1 MRHDRRIISSGIIAL
16 TFVTASQ
23 TAFAY
28 CEPASYS
35 VGSNGK
41 VASGGGSFSR
51 QACQEMNGGRGRI
64 EYRFEHGHSVLIAD
78 RIPSIHFVDTP
89 SAPLFNKTSGLNIK
103 TAAAAGTNVSG
114 WFETRPDQSGKVGY
128 YLNDIT
134 YNNYS
139 DFTVNF
145 TFKENWGQIS
155 RTGITSPDGLQI
167 YRINSQPWLGVSFQL
182 ATRVDGGNIGRW
194 QAQGR
199 RSTFE
204 QNCTNWTSRKV
215 LLFPRKS
222 VWAKSYQPNALR
234 LRISAFN
241 RPTDS
246 PLLTNFMI
254 IPV

>member
-1 MRHDRRIISSGIIAL
+1 MKTKKTIRHDRRIISSGIIAL
-16 TFVTASQ
+16 TFAAASQ

-182 ATRVDGGNIGRW
+182 ATRVDGGNIG
-194 QAQGR
+194 GGHPTYR
-199 RSTFE
+199 RS
-204 QNCTNWTSRKV
+204 
-215 LLFPRKS
+215 
-222 VWAKSYQPNALR
+222 
-234 LRISAFN
+234 
-241 RPTDS
+241 
-246 PLLTNFMI
+246 
-254 IPV
+254 

>member
-1 MRHDRRIISSGIIAL
+1 MKTKKTIRHDRRIISSGIIAL
-16 TFVTASQ
+16 TFSAASQ

-134 YNNYS
+134 YNN
-139 DFTVNF
+139 
-145 TFKENWGQIS
+145 
-155 RTGITSPDGLQI
+155 
-167 YRINSQPWLGVSFQL
+167 
-182 ATRVDGGNIGRW
+182 
-194 QAQGR
+194 
-199 RSTFE
+199 
-204 QNCTNWTSRKV
+204 
-215 LLFPRKS
+215 
-222 VWAKSYQPNALR
+222 
-234 LRISAFN
+234 
-241 RPTDS
+241 
-246 PLLTNFMI
+246 
-254 IPV
+254 